1 MGEIFVERKQ
11 IVVPGEKLAT
21 GMDILPSYGTMRRGE
36 DIYAIKFGM
45 VEIKDNRI
53 VKVIPLSGVYIPSTG
68 DTVIGKV
75 VDVGFAGW
83 QVDIASPYTANLP
96 VGEFM
101 HERVDLLKADLSR
114 YLDIGDVVYAK
125 VINVT
130 KSKIVQLSMKAEG
143 ARKLLGGRI
152 IRITPSKVPRLIG
165 KKGSMIKLIKE
176 ATKCNIIVGQNGYV
190 WIKGSPESE
199 FRALEAIYKIERE
212 SHTSGLTDRIKNM
225 LEGDGNGEA

>member
-1 MGEIFVERKQ
+1 MGNVLVERKQ
-11 IVVPGEKLAT
+11 IVVPGEKLAE
-21 GMDILPSYGTMRRGE
+21 GMDVLPSYGTIRRGE
-36 DIYAIKFGM
+36 NIYSIKFGM
-45 VEIKDNRI
+45 VDIKDERI
-53 VKVIPLSGVYIPSTG
+53 IKVIPLSGVYIPSNG
-68 DTVIGKV
+68 DTIIGRV
-75 VDVGFAGW
+75 ADIGFAGW
-83 QVDIASPYTANLP
+83 QIDIASPYTANLP

-114 YLDIGDVVYAK
+114 YLDIGDIIYAK

-130 KSKIVQLSMKAEG
+130 KSKIVQLSMKADG
-143 ARKLLGGRI
+143 TRKLIGGRV

-165 KKGSMIKLIKE
+165 KKGSMIKIIKD

-190 WIKGSPESE
+190 WIKGSPEAE

-225 LEGDGNGEA
+225 LEGDNNGEA